1 MLPGGFFSASGLPR
15 KLGPSKNKGKWCVSK
30 SFRESAAKLHQEKR
44 TEMKRLT
51 YLLLAGIVLL
61 SLGSGN
67 AFGQATASGNI
78 QGTVTDKSTAVVSGA
93 QIVAK
98 SKSTDTTRTTTTND
112 TGYYRFELLPVGTYT
127 VTISKA
133 GFATVAE
140 TIEILVGQMATVNA
154 ELRPG
159 TASEVVEVTSEAPLV
174 DQFKT
179 SVSQNITTSQIE
191 DLPLLGRDVANL
203 AYLAPGVRAS
213 DSYDPTKNRYAILSV
228 NGQGGRNVNTTINGV
243 DNKDN
248 TVGGPVMQLPLEA
261 VQEFVISTQRF
272 SAANGRSE
280 GAAINMITKSGTNKY
295 HGSAF
300 GFFREQ
306 QFNAANVDEQTSGV
320 KGPYSRQFFGGS
332 VGGPILKD
340 KLFGFF
346 AFERQREQ
354 TSKTESPDALA
365 ELQLAKGAGLAAE
378 PSPII
383 PTPFYENRYNGRL
396 DYKFNDRETAYI
408 SYTSQAN
415 NSLNDQA
422 GSTGD
427 LTEGNF
433 TKNHLQAANFT
444 LNSVLSNSLV
454 NSFLVGY
461 QYWNNIIDSTAKV
474 PYVTFLGGSSFGT
487 NVNVPQQS
495 YQRKWQFR
503 DDITKTY
510 GRHTFGGGVD
520 FIYNPKLGG
529 FFESNSTVEVDFGAD
544 PSCILATVDDNKKKC
559 GPSFYPQHF
568 ATPGAVIGMSGSA
581 GNPYFDMPGGT
592 KQLGLYFQDDW
603 KVTRRLSLNLGIR
616 WDKDF
621 NLVGATAIAGSR
633 TFEELTAIGS
643 PYAKL
648 SHDDNKDFSPRV
660 GFAYDLTGK
669 GKQILRGGYG
679 LYYGNIFQNIPL
691 FMIQQANPTIYQGL
705 FSLTADGIGTSCNP
719 ADCTVPGTTIPL
731 SSWRYGVDPF
741 PTLPPPLSSLVGG
754 ATGRLMDPNY
764 RNPVSQQFNVGYQWA
779 VTNYSVIEVE
789 YVHELGLHEN
799 KTVNI
804 NPTIASGIGIDSKGN
819 PFVIAARPLSAAFAA
834 AGVPVLG
841 RVMDEQSVN
850 RSRYDGLNFSYRQ
863 HMTKHF
869 SLNANYTLSRAMGWG
884 VESGG
889 ADAGSGF
896 RNYPHDPLNIWDPR
910 DFGPTPND
918 ERHHISLS
926 GVAQLP
932 FGFQVAPILTYGSA
946 RPFDLRS
953 ATDILVRGSG
963 YSRPVIVPNS
973 DPTNFT
979 AIGDA
984 VTAFNC
990 LAAGTCHQVGYDTMR
1005 GNYFFQTD
1013 LRVAKNIRVRE
1024 GMNLQ
1029 LIFQAFNLTN
1039 KSNTGSNIHNTAGA
1053 GGFLTRAGFINP
1065 NSTFI
1070 PRAFIGEFGAR
1081 FTF

>member
-1 MLPGGFFSASGLPR
+1 LTLQARKHISA
-15 KLGPSKNKGKWCVSK
+15 V
-30 SFRESAAKLHQEKR
+30 ESALEIGVVKLHQERKIK
-44 TEMKRLT
+44 MKRLT
-51 YLLLAGIVLL
+51 YLLLVGMVLL

-67 AFGQATASGNI
+67 AFAQATASGTI
-78 QGTVTDKSTAVVSGA
+78 QGTVTDKTGAVVSGA
-93 QIVAK
+93 QVVAK
-98 SKSTDTTRTTTTND
+98 SKATDSTRTTTTGD
-112 TGYYRFELLPVGTYT
+112 TGYYQFELLPVGIYT
-127 VTISKA
+127 VTVSKT
-133 GFATVAE
+133 GFAGVAE
-140 TIEILVGQMATVNA
+140 TIEILIGQTATVNV
-154 ELRPG
+154 ELKTG
-159 TASEVVEVTSEAPLV
+159 SMSEVIEVTSEAPLV

-179 SVSQNITTSQIE
+179 SVSQNITPTEIE
-191 DLPLLGRDVANL
+191 ELPLLGRDVANL
-203 AYLAPGVRAS
+203 AYLAPGVRAT

-228 NGQGGRNVNTTINGV
+228 NGQGGRNVNVTINGV

-272 SAANGRSE
+272 SASNGRSE
-280 GAAINMITKSGTNKY
+280 GAAINLITKSGSNNY

-306 QFNAANVDEQTSGV
+306 QLNAENVDEQASKV

-332 VGGPILKD
+332 AGGPIVKD

-346 AFERQREQ
+346 AFERQREH

-365 ELQLAKGAGLAAE
+365 QLQLAKGAGLAAQ
-378 PSPII
+378 PSATI
-383 PTPFYENRYNGRL
+383 PTPFFENRYNGRL
-396 DYKFNDRETAYI
+396 DYKFNDRETAYV

-433 TKNHLQAANFT
+433 TVNHLQASNFT

-461 QYWNNIIDSTAKV
+461 QYWNNVIDSTAKV

-495 YQRKWQFR
+495 YQRKFQFR
-503 DDITKTY
+503 DDITKTF
-510 GRHTFGGGVD
+510 GRHTFGAGAD

-544 PSCILATVDDNKKKC
+544 PSCILATVDDNKNKC
-559 GPSFYPQHF
+559 GPSFYPQKF
-568 ATPGAVIGMSGSA
+568 ATPGAVIGMAGSA

-603 KVTRRLSLNLGIR
+603 KITKRLTVNLGIR

-621 NLVGATAIAGSR
+621 NLVGASAIAKSR
-633 TFEELTAIGS
+633 TYLELLAIGS

-648 SHDDNKDFSPRV
+648 SQDDSKDFSPRV
-660 GFAYDLTGK
+660 GFAYDLTGQAK
-669 GKQILRGGYG
+669 HILRGGYG

-705 FSLTADGIGTSCNP
+705 FSITAGGIGTSCDP
-719 ADCTVPGTTIPL
+719 ATCTVPGTTIPL
-731 SSWRYGVDPF
+731 SSWRYNVDPF
-741 PTLPPPLSSLVGG
+741 PTLPPPLTSLVGG
-754 ATGRLMDPNY
+754 ATGRLMDPHY
-764 RNPVSQQFNVGYQWA
+764 RNPISQQFNFGYQWA
-779 VTNYSVIEVE
+779 ATRNSVVEIE

-804 NPTIASGIGIDSKGN
+804 NPIIATGIATDPNTGKQSL
-819 PFVIAARPLSAAFAA
+819 IAARPLKAAFAA

-850 RSRYDGLNFSYRQ
+850 RSRYDGLNLSYRQ

-884 VESGG
+884 VQSGG

-910 DFGPTPND
+910 DFGPTPQD
-918 ERHHISLS
+918 ERHHISIS
-926 GVAQLP
+926 GITQLP
-932 FGFQVAPILTYGSA
+932 WGFQIAPILTYGSA

-953 ATDILVRGSG
+953 ATDILDRGSG

-973 DPTNFT
+973 DPTNYT
-979 AIGDA
+979 AITSA
-984 VTAFNC
+984 VAAFQC
-990 LAAGTCHQVGYDTMR
+990 LAAATCHQIGYDTMR

-1013 LRVAKNIRVRE
+1013 LRVAKNIRLGE
-1024 GMNLQ
+1024 GRNLQ
-1029 LIFQAFNLTN
+1029 LIFQSFNLTN

-1053 GGFLTRAGFINP
+1053 TNFLARAGFINP

-1070 PRAFIGEFGAR
+1070 PRAFVGEFGAR

>member
-1 MLPGGFFSASGLPR
+1 
-15 KLGPSKNKGKWCVSK
+15 V
-30 SFRESAAKLHQEKR
+30 
-44 TEMKRLT
+44 
-51 YLLLAGIVLL
+51 VLL
-61 SLGSGN
+61 SLGSGD
-67 AFGQATASGNI
+67 AWGQATASATI
-78 QGTVTDKSTAVVSGA
+78 QGAVTDKSGAVVSGA
-93 QIVAK
+93 QVVAK
-98 SKSTDTTRTTTTND
+98 SKATDLTRTATTSD

-127 VTISKA
+127 VTVTKS
-133 GFATVAE
+133 GFGTVAQTVE
-140 TIEILVGQMATVNA
+140 TLIGQVATVNA
-154 ELRPG
+154 ELKPG
-159 TASEVVEVTSEAPLV
+159 ATSEVIEVTSEAPLV
-174 DQFKT
+174 DLLKT
-179 SVSQNITTSQIE
+179 SVSQNITPSEVQE
-191 DLPLLGRDVANL
+191 LPLLGRDVANL
-203 AYLAPGVRAS
+203 AYLAPGVKAT

-228 NGQGGRNVNTTINGV
+228 NGQGGRNVNVTINGV

-280 GAAINMITKSGTNKY
+280 GAAINMITKPGTNEY
-295 HGSAF
+295 HGSLF

-306 QFNAANVDEQTSGV
+306 QFNAENVDEQAAKV

-332 VGGPILKD
+332 AGGPIAKD

-346 AFERQREQ
+346 AFERQREH
-354 TSKTESPDALA
+354 TSKTETPDALS
-365 ELQLAKGAGLAAE
+365 ELQIAKAAGLAAQ
-378 PSPII
+378 PSAII
-383 PTPFYENRYNGRL
+383 ATPFFENRYNGRL
-396 DYKFNDRETAYI
+396 DYRFNDRETAYL

-444 LNSVLSNSLV
+444 LNSVLSNTLV

-461 QYWNNIIDSTAKV
+461 QYWNNIIDSTAKL
-474 PYVTFLGGSSFGT
+474 PLVTFIGGSSFGT
-487 NVNVPQQS
+487 NANVPQQS

-510 GRHTFGGGVD
+510 GRHTFGAGVD

-544 PSCILATVDDNKKKC
+544 PSAIVANAGGK
-559 GPSFYPQHF
+559 YPQGF

-603 KVTRRLSLNLGIR
+603 KVTKRLTVNLGVR
-616 WDKDF
+616 WDKDY
-621 NLVGATAIAGSR
+621 NLVGASAIAKSR
-633 TFEELTAIGS
+633 TYLELLAIGS

-660 GFAYDLTGK
+660 GFAYDLTGQ
-669 GKQILRGGYG
+669 GKHILRGGYG

-705 FSLTADGIGTSCNP
+705 FSITAGGPGTNCDPTNQGV
-719 ADCTVPGTTIPL
+719 CTVPGTTIKL
-731 SSWRYGVDPF
+731 SDWRYGVDPF
-741 PTLPPPLSSLVGG
+741 PTLPPPLTSLVDG
-754 ATGRLMDPNY
+754 ATGRLMDPHY
-764 RNPVSQQFNVGYQWA
+764 RNPVSQQFNFGYQWA
-779 VTNYSVIEVE
+779 VTHNSVIEVE

-804 NPTIASGIGIDSKGN
+804 NPTIATGIDPSTGDLIKH
-819 PFVIAARPLSAAFAA
+819 RPLSAAFAA

-850 RSRYDGLNFSYRQ
+850 RSRYDGLNLSYRQ

-910 DFGPTPND
+910 DFGATPND
-918 ERHHISLS
+918 ERHHITVS
-926 GVAQLP
+926 GIAQLP
-932 FGFQVAPILTYGSA
+932 WGFQVAPIITYGSA

-953 ATDILVRGSG
+953 ATDILARGSG

-973 DPTNFT
+973 DPTNYT
-979 AIGDA
+979 AIADA

-990 LAAGTCHQVGYDTMR
+990 LAAATCHQAGYDTLR

-1013 LRVAKNIRVRE
+1013 LRVAKNIRMGE
-1024 GMNLQ
+1024 GKNLQ

-1053 GGFLTRAGFINP
+1053 GGFLAREGFINP

-1070 PRAFIGEFGAR
+1070 PRAFVGEFGAR